1 MYFMLFYRGKRKYRA
16 VYDRVLTVCFV
27 TRESVIILVLPT
39 VSPFEFKNVIQLKPR
54 INACGATTFI
64 RREML

>member
-27 TRESVIILVLPT
+27 TRESVIILVIPT
-39 VSPFEFKNVIQLKPR
+39 VQHLSLK
-54 INACGATTFI
+54 
-64 RREML
+64 M